1 MNSYSAFYQLIQR
14 QVESCQPSL
23 AEREWERMDRAF
35 PNAERFDRITG
46 EMDRIARLTRET
58 ELFRDRAETA
68 VSRYTENLQFH
79 EKLRASEETMRRVY
93 SQPFVDSLVR
103 NQEVLSRLTARA
115 AEQQAFLSRVSD
127 GFLRQTEFARTI
139 ESFTERII
147 GETALQDGLVS
158 CLMSGYRAVPSNFVT
173 TNYDELLNVVMRG
186 FEETGLT
193 QSEVACPTV
202 LWQFEAWL
210 EKFPP
215 NIRNLVIGLILML
228 LGVVIQGA
236 LDFYNS
242 DPKALPTAQENSPS
256 LVEPEHGDENFDMC
270 R

>member
-1 MNSYSAFYQLIQR
+1 MNFYSAFDQL
-14 QVESCQPSL
+14 
-23 AEREWERMDRAF
+23 MDRGLRD
-35 PNAERFDRITG
+35 AERFDRMTR
-46 EMDRIARLTRET
+46 EMDRIARITRQT

-68 VSRYTENLQFH
+68 ASRYTENLQFH

-127 GFLRQTEFARTI
+127 GILRQAEFARTI
-139 ESFTERII
+139 ENFTERII
-147 GETALQDGLVS
+147 RETALQDGLIS
-158 CLMSGYRAVPSNFVT
+158 RLMSGYRSIPSNFVT
-173 TNYDELLNVVMRG
+173 TNYDELLNVVVRG

-193 QSEVACPTV
+193 RLEVACPTV
-202 LWQFEAWL
+202 LWRFEAWL
-210 EKFPP
+210 ESFPP
-215 NIRNLVIGLILML
+215 NIRNLIIGLILML
-228 LGVVIQGA
+228 FGVVIQGA

-242 DPKALPTAQENSPS
+242 DPKALPAAKENNPS
-256 LVEPEHGDENFDMC
+256 LVQPAHGDENFEMC